1 MKKSYK
7 DLKFKLSL
15 FLTAVFVFLALAGS
29 YAQTTTPSIE
39 PARTPG
45 ADLNRILDDLQ
56 KNRIERELKKEL
68 DNSEKK
74 AEPASAAQVQQPAL
88 PETRV
93 TLNKIEFNE
102 SSVLSQ
108 EKLAEFSKEYLNK
121 EIGIADL
128 KDFIS

>member
-1 MKKSYK
+1 M
-7 DLKFKLSL
+7 
-15 FLTAVFVFLALAGS
+15 ALNCS
-29 YAQTTTPSIE
+29 FAQTTTPSIE

-56 KNRIERELKKEL
+56 KNRIEREVKKEL
-68 DNSEKK
+68 ENAEKK
-74 AEPASAAQVQQPAL
+74 AEPTSAAPAPQAAL